1 MSDPAPQTDRRKTV
15 HRDPHA
21 ENGGRSR
28 RNDGRHHEVLDDPPA
43 APTSQGTTAE
53 DPDTGSRGKRRTR
66 FTPSGVADAER
77 ASADGRGGR
86 RRDGRHEEANVD
98 PPSQPSNLGD
108 TSGTDRQDHAARWAP
123 SAEGDPDS
131 ERRSQ
136 RCRRGRPSGVHHED
150 AHQADSPIGPIHA
163 TPSARLWRAERTGGL
178 RATPAEEH
186 EAARMGDPP
195 TRDDDTGR
203 GVGTDISLDGDPA
216 RQDGGEGSGG
226 RGVGTV
232 PVAEDPPERRRR
244 DGRGGRD
251 RGRAS
256 LVCRTAHTLM
266 LLALVGTALSPAL
279 PQHHDDGHAE
289 TVEVHEASL
298 GSGLVALWALAV
310 QGWHALAAPELCD
323 DCNLDVDDG
332 CRCVYYSGDGACPGP
347 RSGDPDDPACQF

>member
-98 PPSQPSNLGD
+98 PPTQPSSLGD
-108 TSGTDRQDHAARWAP
+108 DSGTDRQDHAARWAP

-178 RATPAEEH
+178 RATSEEER
-186 EAARMGDPP
+186 EAAHMGDPP
-195 TRDDDTGR
+195 ARDDDTGR
-203 GVGTDISLDGDPA
+203 GVGT
-216 RQDGGEGSGG
+216 
-226 RGVGTV
+226 VT
-232 PVAEDPPERRRR
+232 VAEDPPERRRR
-244 DGRGGRD
+244 DGGRD
-251 RGRAS
+251 RGRHALARS
-256 LVCRTAHTLM
+256 MAHTLM
-266 LLALVGTALSPAL
+266 LLALVGTALGPAL

-289 TVEVHEASL
+289 SVEVHEASL

-310 QGWHALAAPELCD
+310 QGWHTLAAPELCD

-332 CRCVYYSGDGACPGP
+332 CRCVCYSGGY
-347 RSGDPDDPACQF
+347 DPDDPACQF